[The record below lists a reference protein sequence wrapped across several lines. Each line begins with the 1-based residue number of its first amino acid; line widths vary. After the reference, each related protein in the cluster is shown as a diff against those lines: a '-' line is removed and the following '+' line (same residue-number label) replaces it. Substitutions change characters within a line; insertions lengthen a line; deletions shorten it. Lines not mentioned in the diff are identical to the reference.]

1 MKNKSFYVLCSL
13 VLLTVF
19 SCKDI
24 TQDLSNYD
32 KDESGLGKKQALN
45 LTNEWRNNPYKLNVV
60 YFVPNDLDSI
70 PNFRKRLSKILLD
83 AQEMFASNMDREG
96 FGRKSFGLDLINDS
110 LINIIYIPG
119 NFGKATYPYEG
130 GSGAVKSEVDAYYA
144 LNPSAKK
151 SEHNLIVIPTYNS
164 DPANPGGP
172 PFYGTGTTCY
182 ALDYVNLDAKNLG
195 IGGDIGWKATVW
207 IGGMIHEL
215 GHGLNASHN
224 RMNKTLAP
232 TLGTALMGSG
242 NSTYGISTT
251 SLTEATTATFNNSQ
265 VFSTVTR
272 TDWYQAASVDITSLS
287 ASVASNKIIVSGK
300 FTATKPVKD
309 VVIWHDRSP
318 YGGNQDYDAVQWS
331 TKVIG
336 VDSFRFECPLADFYD
351 LTGDYQLRVGFMH
364 ENGSR
369 STYSYLYSFVNN
381 LPDLSKV
388 VVHNLLPTTGWSII
402 AADSQENGAPA
413 SNVLDKNRSTIWH
426 TPWSSAQAPQPHY
439 FSVNM
444 GALRS
449 VKGVAFRNRDNLN
462 GAMKDINIYSSTNGT
477 SWSLVKTAQLIQV
490 SGSWINVDFTSV
502 LNTQYL
508 KIESTS
514 SWGNFFYSHLAD
526 FGVYSN

>member
-1 MKNKSFYVLCSL
+1 MKNNRFYLLCGFA
-13 VLLTVF
+13 LLTIF

-24 TQDLSNYD
+24 TQDLSNL
-32 KDESGLGKKQALN
+32 EGSTSSVAQNQSVTLS
-45 LTNEWRNNPYKLNVV
+45 NEWRNNPYKLNVI
-60 YFVPNDLDSI
+60 YFVPNDVDSI
-70 PNFRKRLSKILLD
+70 PNFRKRLSRILLD
-83 AQEMFASNMDREG
+83 AQSMFANNMDREG
-96 FGRKSFGLDLINDS
+96 FGRKSFGLDLVNDS
-110 LINIIYIPG
+110 LINIIYLAG

-151 SEHNLIVIPTYNS
+151 SEHNLIVIPTYNT

-172 PFYGTGTTCY
+172 PFYGTGTSCY

-224 RMNKTLAP
+224 HMNKTLEP

-242 NSTYGISTT
+242 NSTYGLSTT
-251 SLTEATTATFNNSQ
+251 SLTKTTAATFNNSQ

-272 TDWYQAASVDITSLS
+272 SDWYSAASVEITSLS
-287 ASVASNKIIVSGK
+287 SSFSSNKIIVSGK
-300 FTATKPVKD
+300 FTTTKPVQD
-309 VVIWHDRSP
+309 VVIWHDRTP
-318 YGGNQDYDAVQWS
+318 YGGNQDYDAVQWA

-336 VDSFRFECPLADFYD
+336 QDSFRFECPLADFYD
-351 LTGDYQLRVGFMH
+351 LTSEYQLRIGFLH

-369 STYSYLYSFVNN
+369 STYSYLYNFVNSV
-381 LPDLSKV
+381 PDLSKV
-388 VVHNLLPTTGWSII
+388 VVHDLLPTTGWSII
-402 AADSQENGAPA
+402 GTDSQESAAPA

-426 TPWSSAQAPQPHY
+426 TQWSAVQTPQPHY

-444 GALRS
+444 GAIRA
-449 VKGVAFRNRDNLN
+449 VKGLAFRNRDNLN

-477 SWSLVKTAQLIQV
+477 TWTLVKTAQLIKV
-490 SGSWINVDFTSV
+490 SGSWINVDLTST
-502 LNTQYL
+502 LNTRYL
-508 KIESTS
+508 KIESTT
-514 SWGNFFYSHLAD
+514 SWGDFFYSNLAD